1 MAENTEN
8 KYLNK
13 VPPHDND
20 AEQAVLAC
28 MLFDNEGARIA
39 IEGLDSQDFYSPAHQ
54 LIFSA
59 ISDLYNAYISLTNC
73 ATDPSGSLQT
83 YSSTFNDADTNMLN
97 AYKAMQLYIDD

>member
-28 MLFDNEGARIA
+28 ML
-39 IEGLDSQDFYSPAHQ
+39 
-54 LIFSA
+54 LIMKVQE
-59 ISDLYNAYISLTNC
+59 LL
-73 ATDPSGSLQT
+73 
-83 YSSTFNDADTNMLN
+83 
-97 AYKAMQLYIDD
+97 

>member
-39 IEGLDSQDFYSPAHQ
+39 IEGLDSQDF
-54 LIFSA
+54 L
-59 ISDLYNAYISLTNC
+59 
-73 ATDPSGSLQT
+73 
-83 YSSTFNDADTNMLN
+83 
-97 AYKAMQLYIDD
+97 

>member
-28 MLFDNEGARIA
+28 MLFDNEGARIGTILLHYFWQCA
-39 IEGLDSQDFYSPAHQ
+39 I
-54 LIFSA
+54 
-59 ISDLYNAYISLTNC
+59 
-73 ATDPSGSLQT
+73 
-83 YSSTFNDADTNMLN
+83 MLCR
-97 AYKAMQLYIDD
+97 KE

>member
-28 MLFDNEGARIA
+28 MLFDNEGAQPMNR
-39 IEGLDSQDFYSPAHQ
+39 LSSHH
-54 LIFSA
+54 SA
-59 ISDLYNAYISLTNC
+59 I
-73 ATDPSGSLQT
+73 
-83 YSSTFNDADTNMLN
+83 
-97 AYKAMQLYIDD
+97 

>member
-20 AEQAVLAC
+20 AAQAVLAC

-39 IEGLDSQDFYSPAHQ
+39 IEG
-54 LIFSA
+54 FSVQE
-59 ISDLYNAYISLTNC
+59 SR
-73 ATDPSGSLQT
+73 
-83 YSSTFNDADTNMLN
+83 
-97 AYKAMQLYIDD
+97 

>member
-28 MLFDNEGARIA
+28 MLFDNGYR
-39 IEGLDSQDFYSPAHQ
+39 GFR
-54 LIFSA
+54 FSGF
-59 ISDLYNAYISLTNC
+59 L
-73 ATDPSGSLQT
+73 
-83 YSSTFNDADTNMLN
+83 
-97 AYKAMQLYIDD
+97 